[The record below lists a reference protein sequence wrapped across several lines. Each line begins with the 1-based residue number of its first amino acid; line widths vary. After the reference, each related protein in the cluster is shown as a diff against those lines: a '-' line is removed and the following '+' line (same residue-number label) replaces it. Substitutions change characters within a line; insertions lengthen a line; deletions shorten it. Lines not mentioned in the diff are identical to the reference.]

1 MSLARARVAFST
13 HRVIDDH
20 ACRRRGRARART
32 TSAALGKPR
41 VFASS
46 ATDPYV
52 LLGVSRTATAKEI
65 KSAYRKKA
73 LELHPDVNKAP
84 DATKRF
90 NEVKEAYQTLMD
102 GNGTRTRERASGT
115 SGRSASGRSATNG
128 RSNGGYDG
136 RRVKPKDEEPFY
148 GFAEFFADLE
158 KDLERREAKRPRD
171 AAPKSLWEE
180 LYDIGEEFVDFL
192 ESAAPAVENAARKGK
207 PPSDPPEPG
216 PEPGPKRASAE
227 SVKSQTVDDML
238 AELKRDMGLDR

>member
-20 ACRRRGRARART
+20 ACRRRGRVRART

-102 GNGTRTRERASGT
+102 GNGTRTSERASGT

-207 PPSDPPEPG
+207 PPSDPPDG
-216 PEPGPKRASAE
+216 PGPKRASAE